1 LGAVYVSPDCGY
13 VNASVAEGPNRPEPT
28 GCRGMSARER
38 TRFWT
43 FPAWPG

>member
-1 LGAVYVSPDCGY
+1 LGAVYVSPDCGR
-13 VNASVAEGPNRPEPT
+13 VNASVAEGHSMPDPS
-28 GCRGMSARER
+28 GHRGMCAGER